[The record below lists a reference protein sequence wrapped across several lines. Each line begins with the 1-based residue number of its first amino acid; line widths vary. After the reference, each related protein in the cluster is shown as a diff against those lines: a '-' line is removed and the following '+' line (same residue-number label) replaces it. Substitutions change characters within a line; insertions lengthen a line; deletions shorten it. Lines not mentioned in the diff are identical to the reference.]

1 MRRSR
6 GRSPYSGFM
15 LSHRAGR
22 GTAAAVLVAV
32 ALLAGCAGEDPGAGP
47 EAVDVSGDFGVL
59 PVVTFDV
66 PLAVREP
73 SVSLVIDGD
82 GSPLTEGDPVLVD
95 WIGFDGATGDV
106 IGETYTSA
114 PEIFAFTPNSLG
126 DDLYAAVSASG
137 TNDRVLYLE
146 PATSESGLP
155 ASHVVVVDVRPARAQ
170 GTPVTPE
177 PGLPGV
183 TLAEDGSPTVTIP
196 GSPPPPDRVEQIL
209 IKGSGAQV
217 EPGVELVVQYTAVR
231 WSDGSVSATTWGPGQ
246 LPERLDLSTA
256 IPGLATGLLDQTV
269 GSQVLLVVPPEEATG
284 TDTLVFVVDILAV
297 VAGSATDPEASP
309 VPTASVTATPR
320 PTAGPSDEPTSN
332 PSATPAG

>member
-1 MRRSR
+1 MR
-6 GRSPYSGFM
+6 
-15 LSHRAGR
+15 SHQTLR
-22 GTAAAVLVAV
+22 GTGAAAIVAAV
-32 ALLAGCAGEDPGAGP
+32 LLAGCAAEDPGAGP

-73 SVSLVIDGD
+73 SVSIVIDGD
-82 GSPLTEGDPVLVD
+82 GSPLAEGDPVLVD
-95 WIGFDGATGDV
+95 WIGFDGSTGEV

-114 PEIFAFTPNSLG
+114 PEIFALTRESLG
-126 DDLYAAVSASG
+126 DDLYAAVSGSG

-146 PATSESGLP
+146 PATGEAGLP

-183 TLAEDGSPTVTIP
+183 TLAENGAPTVTIP
-196 GSPPPPDRVEQIL
+196 GSPPPPDRLEQIL

-217 EPGVELVVQYTAVR
+217 EPGAELVVQFTAVR
-231 WSDGSVSATTWGPGQ
+231 WSDGSVGATTWGPGE
-246 LPERLDLSTA
+246 LPQRLDLSTA

-269 GSQVLLVVPPEEATG
+269 GSQVMLVVPPAEALG
-284 TDTLVFVVDILAV
+284 TETLVFVVDILAV
-297 VAGSATDPEASP
+297 VAGSATDPSASP
-309 VPTASVTATPR
+309 VPTASVTASPR
-320 PTAGPSDEPTSN
+320 PTAVPSDEPTPSQ
-332 PSATPAG
+332 SATAAG

>member
-1 MRRSR
+1 M
-6 GRSPYSGFM
+6 RSPAA
-15 LSHRAGR
+15 LR
-22 GTAAAVLVAV
+22 GASAAALAAV

-47 EAVDVSGDFGVL
+47 EAVDVSGEFGVL
-59 PVVTFDV
+59 PVVTFEV

-73 SVSLVIDGD
+73 SVTVVLDADGPALV
-82 GSPLTEGDPVLVD
+82 EGAPVLVD
-95 WIGFDGATGDV
+95 WIGFDGSTGEV

-114 PEIFAFTPNSLG
+114 PEVFAFTRESMG

-146 PATSESGLP
+146 PATGEEGLP

-170 GTPVTPE
+170 GSAVAPQ

-209 IKGSGAQV
+209 IKGSGVQV
-217 EPGVELVVQYTAVR
+217 EPGTELVVQFTAVR
-231 WSDGSVSATTWGPGQ
+231 WSDGSVESTTWGQGE
-246 LPERLDLSTA
+246 LPQRLDLSTA
-256 IPGLATGLLDQTV
+256 IPGLALGLLDQTV
-269 GSQVLLVVPPEEATG
+269 GSQVLLVVPPAEALG

-297 VAGSATDPEASP
+297 VSGSETDPSASP
-309 VPTASVTATPR
+309 VPTASVTASPR
-320 PTAGPSDEPTSN
+320 PTADPTDGPSPSPSSPTT
-332 PSATPAG
+332 AQ